1 MQTNLDKEKMTQ
13 KLHRQFAHASSEK
26 LLGLVNSAGS
36 TWSQDNELKQ
46 KIKLICKS
54 CPVCLTYKK
63 TPLRPIVGLPLA
75 TKFKE
80 CVAMDL
86 KFYKG
91 KILLHM
97 ITYFTRL
104 PVTVILPSKKPNQ
117 IVNAIMKYWVAVY
130 GTVDKFLTDNGSEF
144 VNEELMT
151 LCEALN
157 IKVHT
162 TGAESPCSNGIIERH
177 NLVLSEMLNKV
188 LEENHCSLDIA

>member
-1 MQTNLDKEKMTQ
+1 
-13 KLHRQFAHASSEK
+13 
-26 LLGLVNSAGS
+26 
-36 TWSQDNELKQ
+36 
-46 KIKLICKS
+46 
-54 CPVCLTYKK
+54 
-63 TPLRPIVGLPLA
+63 
-75 TKFKE
+75 
-80 CVAMDL
+80 MDL